1 MEKRAGGSMGAT
13 FTRRQALLG
22 FTVSARALLA
32 APAPAPL
39 DHAQCHMGFSTCNA
53 ISPDENVIL
62 ISS

>member
-1 MEKRAGGSMGAT
+1 MGAT